1 MVGFRI
7 PREFSRNVRREKNT
21 LNNDCYEDVSPV
33 GRCTHASHRKIENRS
48 FLPIRD
54 SPSLTRTLPTSSCP
68 YVARIPTLSPILF
81 PNIEIFSSRKLSPD
95 RCLPNKL
102 INEHSNLYT
111 CQSIILS
118 NHFLPITRITSQ
130 AKFRSNS
137 RIIREHLKERRK
149 HSTLSLSFVFSSSFP
164 LPSQSAG
171 GSKERII
178 EKESDAFS
186 RRAWRIPNS
195 DWQLINTASR
205 HSRGQLAR
213 PRYRNAIFIA
223 GARARAPIHP
233 HAHTQYRDCA
243 RHIETAS
250 YIAEIDLPSRLQ
262 FHPPRLLS

>member
-48 FLPIRD
+48 FLPTRD

-81 PNIEIFSSRKLSPD
+81 PNIEIFSSLS
-95 RCLPNKL
+95 RENCHLTAACQTNL
-102 INEHSNLYT
+102 LTNSNLYT
-111 CQSIILS
+111 CQPIILS

-149 HSTLSLSFVFSSSFP
+149 HSTLSLSRLLFFLSSPLSKRRGEARKELSKKNRTRSRGVRGVF
-164 LPSQSAG
+164 
-171 GSKERII
+171 
-178 EKESDAFS
+178 
-186 RRAWRIPNS
+186 RIPTGS
-195 DWQLINTASR
+195 
-205 HSRGQLAR
+205 
-213 PRYRNAIFIA
+213 
-223 GARARAPIHP
+223 
-233 HAHTQYRDCA
+233 
-243 RHIETAS
+243 
-250 YIAEIDLPSRLQ
+250 
-262 FHPPRLLS
+262 